1 MPAGYQDLY
10 MERGTT
16 FTSQLTLTDN
26 NGLPYNLNQF
36 NVFSSAKSSYISDNV
51 ALQFTANVVNA
62 NSGILQL
69 SANAA
74 TTANVVPNAVN
85 KLVYDVIIQDTTG
98 SGNITRVLEG
108 QIFVSPSVSLP
119 Y

>member
-1 MPAGYQDLY
+1 
-10 MERGTT
+10 MERGAT

-26 NGLPYNLNQF
+26 NGLPYNLNNF
-36 NVFSSAKSSYISDNV
+36 NVFSYAKPSYISTNV
-51 ALQFTANVVNA
+51 ALNFTANVVNA
-62 NSGILQL
+62 NSGTLQI

-74 TTANVVPNAVN
+74 ATANVVTNSVN
-85 KLVYDVIIQDTTG
+85 KLVYDVILVDTTG

-108 QIFVSPSVSLP
+108 QIFVSPSVSTP